1 MSELLVLLV
10 LTVGELLG
18 SGATPGQ
25 LAQDLEVTLLESM
38 PVAYE
43 ELAVAVSTEQVDA
56 LSTKDQ
62 NGYRVEFYFDDV
74 FLEPMLIDELTITVH
89 GLQQDESG
97 KLRIASLGF
106 ISRIT
111 ADALTAGLGSHVSSL
126 NDASV
131 DLTKSGITLSGKY
144 QTWVAGVPFSVSGII
159 NIKQQTQLMFS
170 IDKSQMVG
178 VNIPAAVNH
187 IIEKEV
193 NPVYDLAAFAE
204 RSKRD
209 IKLVYERLNYHFL
222 LEVEEITPGDGHIII
237 AGKA

>member
-18 SGATPGQ
+18 CGATPGQ

-43 ELAVAVSTEQVDA
+43 ELAVTVSTEQDDA

-74 FLEPMLIDELTITVH
+74 FLEPMLIDELTITVY
-89 GLQQDESG
+89 GLRQDQSG
-97 KLRIASLGF
+97 KLS
-106 ISRIT
+106 ISGLEFAGRIT
-111 ADALTAGLGSHVSSL
+111 ADALTSGLRTHVSSFR
-126 NDASV
+126 DANV
-131 DLTKSGITLSGKY
+131 ELAKSGITLSGKY
-144 QTWVAGVPFSVSGII
+144 QTWVADVPFSVSGTI
-159 NIKQQTQLMFS
+159 NIKQQTQLIFS

-178 VNIPAAVNH
+178 VSIPAFVNH
-187 IIEKEV
+187 IVEEEV

-204 RSKRD
+204 RSKKD
-209 IKLVYERLNYHFL
+209 IELVYERLNYHFL
-222 LEVEEITPGDGHIII
+222 LEVEEITPVDGHIII